1 MIYTLIFLKGF
12 CQKTFTLLHR
22 ATSVSDGFKY
32 PTVHA
37 KIDGIPNELYIV
49 KTTTG
54 YILGGY
60 TSLPGEMTGSSY
72 ADPTAFIFTLTNPSN
87 MPLKLKLVNIN
98 DASAV
103 YFPTT
108 GVVGF
113 GSGNDLFID
122 RLASTTGVSFVNIV
136 SYEKPN
142 GLSGTNGGKF
152 MVGGTSNTFNAVE
165 IEIYKV
171 I

>member
-1 MIYTLIFLKGF
+1 
-12 CQKTFTLLHR
+12 
-22 ATSVSDGFKY
+22 
-32 PTVHA
+32 
-37 KIDGIPNELYIV
+37 LYIV

-60 TSLPGEMTGSSY
+60 TSLPGERTGSSY

-87 MPLKLKLVNIN
+87 MPLKLKIIN
-98 DASAV
+98 SNDPSAV

-122 RLASTTGVSFVNIV
+122 RLASTTGVSYVNIV

-142 GLSGTNGGKF
+142 GLSGTNAGVF
-152 MVGGTSNTFNAVE
+152 MVGGTTNNFNAVE
-165 IEIYKV
+165 IEIYSV